1 MSLWPRILI
10 PDSVL
15 DQRAGLLPGL
25 DLLLNIQRLQIVFPH
40 HVLLAA
46 PSPQLAAPGPQ
57 LVALSPQV
65 EASSPSSPSWW
76 AYCIFTAPS
85 HFQLRCHLL
94 VAFSITSSGKC
105 QMAWTRYV
113 LANPHH
119 GKHSQ
124 QEDLDGESVFPYKLT
139 ARESGDRYSV
149 TVFFA
154 RVSGD
159 FLFRDKASR
168 EQETKRWL

>member
-1 MSLWPRILI
+1 M
-10 PDSVL
+10 
-15 DQRAGLLPGL
+15 
-25 DLLLNIQRLQIVFPH
+25 
-40 HVLLAA
+40 LAA

-139 ARESGDRYSV
+139 ARDSGDTRTRLLYFLPEFLVISS
-149 TVFFA
+149 FA
-154 RVSGD
+154 IKVHASKKQ
-159 FLFRDKASR
+159 RDGCERMHESR
-168 EQETKRWL
+168 LWHD